1 MADQAAEGLLS
12 PFLRRRRLRVARPWL
27 QGRVLDVGCGSG
39 ALAAELPPPRYLGV
53 EIDPLSLQLARERYP
68 GHRFAGELPPAGE
81 TFDTILSLAVIEHV
95 PDPAGFLGALAGRL
109 AAPHWA
115 RIVISTPH
123 PAADWI
129 HHTGAA
135 IGLFSRH
142 ASEEHEQL
150 LDRRALERLGAQ
162 AGLRMVSYR
171 RFLLGANQLA
181 VFASA

>member
-1 MADQAAEGLLS
+1 
-12 PFLRRRRLRVARPWL
+12 
-27 QGRVLDVGCGSG
+27 VLDVGCGSG
-39 ALAAELPPPRYLGV
+39 ALTSELPPPRYLGV
-53 EIDPLSLQLARERYP
+53 EIDPLSLQLARQRHP
-68 GHRFAGELPPAGE
+68 GYRFAGELPSAE
-81 TFDTILSLAVIEHV
+81 EKFDTVVSLAVIEHV
-95 PDPAGFLGALAGRL
+95 ADPAAFLGEL
-109 AAPHWA
+109 AARLGDSPGA

-129 HHTGAA
+129 HHTGAG

-150 LDRRALERLGAQ
+150 LDQRALQRLGEQ

-181 VFASA
+181 VFRRA